1 MSLWAPLTEA
11 FRALDNGGWNQVQW
25 ENPWA
30 FIALLFFVPVWFRIF
45 RKPKPVLVFSRGDFL
60 AMLPKGAKYRLHQ
73 LAKWSFV
80 LGSFLAVVALSQPSA
95 PGEPDPNRQNGIDI
109 VAVLDVSGSMKSADF
124 KPRDR
129 LTVAKQVIAKYL
141 LNRQQDRIG
150 LVVFAGEAF
159 TQTPLTHDKELLRSI
174 LAGVRT
180 GLIQDGT
187 AIGDAIATGTNRLR
201 DSSAK
206 SRALILITDGES
218 NAGNLSPEQAAD
230 LAREMNVRVYSILVG
245 REGRV
250 PFPSGA
256 NDVFGMPKYN
266 YVDASVN
273 PTLLQSVAEKTDG
286 RFFTAEDPA
295 ALAGSFQRIL
305 ESLEKSVLEGGPV
318 LRRQIDL
325 SLLFLLPGVF
335 LLFFGF
341 WVAVTKG
348 ATIP

>member
-1 MSLWAPLTEA
+1 MRLWSPISEA
-11 FRALDNGGWNQVQW
+11 IHALENGGFWQIQW

-30 FIALLFFVPVWFRIF
+30 FLALLICIPAWIRVF
-45 RKPKPVLVFSRGDFL
+45 RKPKPVLVFSRGDVL
-60 AMLPKGAKYRLHQ
+60 GMLPKGTNYRLHQ
-73 LAKWSFV
+73 FAKWSFV
-80 LGSFLAVVALSQPSA
+80 LGTVLVVFAWSKPHA
-95 PGEPDPNRQNGIDI
+95 PGEPDPSRQNGIDI
-109 VAVLDVSGSMKSADF
+109 VAVLDVSGSMKTADF

-141 LNRQQDRIG
+141 LPREQDRIG

-159 TQTPLTHDKELLRSI
+159 TQTPLTHDKNLLRSI

-180 GLIQDGT
+180 GVIRDGT

-230 LAREMNVRVYSILVG
+230 LAQEMNVRVYSILVG

-250 PFPSGA
+250 PFPSGG

-273 PTLLQSVAEKTDG
+273 PALLQSVAEKTG
-286 RFFTAEDPA
+286 GEFFSAEDPA
-295 ALAGSFQRIL
+295 ALAGSFQHIL

-325 SLLFLLPGVF
+325 SSIFLLPSAF
-335 LLFFGF
+335 LLFFGLWF
-341 WVAVTKG
+341 AVTKG